1 MYVGTIYDVI
11 LMIAVL
17 FRQIKSQL
25 EEEKEELKSQLAD
38 IKAQQ
43 QDRDKSIQQV
53 SAEVTFYEI
62 VHGLKVFT
70 NEPFTIS

>member
-1 MYVGTIYDVI
+1 
-11 LMIAVL
+11 MIAVL

-53 SAEVTFYEI
+53 SAEVTF
-62 VHGLKVFT
+62 F
-70 NEPFTIS
+70 